1 MKPRRFFPIAM
12 AMAVAFGLILTAAEA
27 PPTTQAAAAT
37 AGLRQYSGTPID
49 VDYQGAN
56 IRTVLRQ
63 LAEIGGINLAIDPT
77 VPSDVTVDLRLTQ
90 VPWDQVM
97 EIVLKSGRLAREI
110 EGAVVRVL
118 TRKAQTDETQARVDL
133 RAAEEAAPELGTRRL
148 RLNYSAAGEIAR
160 LLKDVQLVSS
170 RGSVEFEERTNM
182 LILKDLPRNLDEISS
197 LVAELDRPEP
207 QVEIEARIVQA
218 NRDTARAIGV
228 QWGMNGRMTPD
239 LGNTTGLAFPN
250 NGSVGGRVLGTQG
263 SVTQGAAGADARAGA
278 LSQTGTVVDLG
289 VPSASS
295 AVGLAMGAING
306 AFNLDVALTA
316 LERKGNLRIIST
328 PRVTTQNNKQAE
340 VTQGF
345 QIPYQVVANNTIT
358 VQFKDAALKLV
369 VTPQITAAN
378 TVIMRIVLENGA
390 PDATR
395 GVNGNPAIR
404 TDRADTQVQVSD
416 GNTTVIGGIVQTTD
430 QDSSSRTPG
439 LSGLPLL
446 GWLFRNNSMSNVTQ
460 ELLIFITPRIIRG

>member
-1 MKPRRFFPIAM
+1 MKAIRFFVV
-12 AMAVAFGLILTAAEA
+12 AVAMVAASGLITTDAQTPVGAQGAA
-27 PPTTQAAAAT
+27 PT
-37 AGLRQYSGTPID
+37 AGLRQYNGTPID

-63 LAEIGGINLAIDPT
+63 LAEIGGINLVIDPT
-77 VPSDVTVDLRLTQ
+77 VPGDVTVDLRLLQ

-97 EIVLKSGRLAREI
+97 EIVLKSGQLAREI
-110 EGAVVRVL
+110 DGAVVRVL
-118 TRKAQTDETQARVDL
+118 TRKAQTDETKALVDL
-133 RAAEEAAPELGTRRL
+133 RNAEEAAPELVTRRL
-148 RLNYSAAGEIAR
+148 RLNYSAAVDIAK
-160 LLKDVQLVSS
+160 LLKDAQLVSG

-182 LILKDLPRNLDEISS
+182 LILKDLPKNIDEIQA
-197 LVAELDRPEP
+197 LVSELDRPEP

-228 QWGMNGRMTPD
+228 QWGMNGRMTPE
-239 LGNTTGLAFPN
+239 LGTTTGLAFPN
-250 NGSVGGRVLGTQG
+250 NAAVGGRVQGTQG
-263 SVTQGAAGADARAGA
+263 AVTQGAGGSDPRANA

-289 VPSASS
+289 VPGAST
-295 AVGLAMGAING
+295 ALGVAMGAVNG

-316 LERKGNLRIIST
+316 LERKGSLKIIST

-390 PDATR
+390 PDAGR

-404 TDRADTQVQVSD
+404 TDRADTQVQVAD

-430 QDSSSRTPG
+430 TDSSSRTPG
-439 LSGLPLL
+439 LSKLPLL
-446 GWLFRNNSMSNVTQ
+446 GWLFKNNSVSNVTQ

>member
-1 MKPRRFFPIAM
+1 MRSLRFLF
-12 AMAVAFGLILTAAEA
+12 V
-27 PPTTQAAAAT
+27 AAAMVVATGLAATGAQAPVT

-56 IRTVLRQ
+56 IRSVIRQ
-63 LAEIGGINLAIDPT
+63 LADIGGVNFVIDPT
-77 VPSDVTVDLRLTQ
+77 VPTDLVIDLRLVQ

-97 EIVLKSGRLAREI
+97 EIVLKSGQLAREI
-110 EGAVVRVL
+110 DGAVVRVL
-118 TRKAQTDETQARVDL
+118 TRKAQTDEAKALVDS
-133 RAAEEAAPELGTRRL
+133 RIAEESAPELQTKRL
-148 RLNYSAAGEIAR
+148 RLNYAAAVDIAK
-160 LLKDVQLVSS
+160 LLKDAQLVSA

-182 LILKDLPRNLDEISS
+182 LILKDLPKNLEEVQS

-228 QWGMNGRMTPD
+228 QWGLNGRMSPE
-239 LGNTTGLAFPN
+239 LGNTTSLAFPN
-250 NGSVGGRVLGTQG
+250 S
-263 SVTQGAAGADARAGA
+263 GA
-278 LSQTGTVVDLG
+278 LSGRVATSDTVVQGPVASDPRASALAQTGTAVNLG
-289 VPSASS
+289 VPGASS
-295 AVGLAMGAING
+295 AIGLAMGAVNG
-306 AFNLDVALTA
+306 AFNLDVALNA
-316 LERKGNLRIIST
+316 LERKGSLKIIST

-404 TDRADTQVQVSD
+404 TDRADTQVQVAD

-430 QDSSSRTPG
+430 TDSSARTPG
-439 LSGLPLL
+439 LSKVPLL
-446 GWLFRNNSMSNVTQ
+446 GWLFRNNSVSNVTQ